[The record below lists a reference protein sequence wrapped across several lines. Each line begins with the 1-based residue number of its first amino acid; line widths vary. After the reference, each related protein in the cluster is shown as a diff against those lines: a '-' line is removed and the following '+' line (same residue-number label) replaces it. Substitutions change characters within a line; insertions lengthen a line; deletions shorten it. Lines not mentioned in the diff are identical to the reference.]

1 MFKNISKILLGA
13 SIFTLFFSTI
23 SYAGTWEIAGSDWR
37 YQNDDGSYATNTWV
51 FIDGF
56 NYCFD
61 SNGLMLKDTLSPD
74 SYPLG
79 REGKRLTTEET
90 LPSTFSGDEASFNA
104 YFASVMSYLDGYDR
118 SFNTAYD
125 AHATSVYHVQSTQD
139 FDDAK
144 KSVEIINSFDFT
156 PYMNSDN
163 AFIRKFAT
171 NSDIFRIEQ
180 VYYLTELITTGEHLN
195 LDEYNTILDKISVSV
210 DKYADNTNS
219 ILSLLSTWDVY

>member
-13 SIFTLFFSTI
+13 SIFTFFFSTI
-23 SYAGTWEIAGSDWR
+23 SYAGTWESAGSDWR

-51 FIDGF
+51 FNNGF
-56 NYCFD
+56 NYYFD
-61 SNGLMLKDTLSPD
+61 SNGIMLKNTLSPD

-79 REGKRLTTEET
+79 REGKRLTNDET
-90 LPSTFSGDEASFNA
+90 LPATFSGDEASFNA
-104 YFASVMSYLDGYDR
+104 FLDSIMSYLDGYDH

-125 AHATSVYHVQSTQD
+125 TYATSVYHVQNTQD
-139 FDDAK
+139 FDGAK

-180 VYYLTELITTGEHLN
+180 VYYLTELITTGEQQN
-195 LDEYNTILDKISVSV
+195 LDSYNAILDKLSASV
-210 DKYADNTNS
+210 DRYADNNNAILSYLS
-219 ILSLLSTWDVY
+219 ILDVY